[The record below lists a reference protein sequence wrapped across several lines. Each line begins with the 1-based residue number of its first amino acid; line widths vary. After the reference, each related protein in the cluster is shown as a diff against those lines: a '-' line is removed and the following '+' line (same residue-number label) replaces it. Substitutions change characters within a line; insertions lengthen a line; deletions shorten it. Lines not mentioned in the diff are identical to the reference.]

1 MSGKYAAFL
10 ATALLSTTGMAA
22 DLPSFSKQL
31 AIKWLFLSSFQHGA
45 LRSFF
50 CASRHT
56 QCHTQ

>member
-31 AIKWLFLSSFQHGA
+31 AIK
-45 LRSFF
+45 
-50 CASRHT
+50 
-56 QCHTQ
+56 